1 MTPQQICV
9 FGNTACAWDTAA
21 RLRQA
26 GLAVILA
33 TPSEACDPREAGR
46 LEPGPPPIE
55 TLSGVRLDACRGG
68 PGHFDL
74 VFSGTKNAE
83 RLTAAAL
90 VVATAD
96 ERRPNFE
103 RYALEEGPSVLSLS
117 DLLRQGCRPAADGP
131 AWRQVVF
138 LNGLATESH
147 PLIAGEVMAAALRL
161 QAEAGAQ
168 CTILTGNL
176 KVAAEGLEALAR
188 EARAA
193 GVLFCKFANTLPA
206 FTAEEQGRVRIRFVD
221 EPTGEEFTLTPDL
234 VVVDETIRPSGDS
247 VALGRVLGLESDP
260 AGYLQADN
268 VHRLPTATNRR
279 GVVVAG
285 PARAF
290 GPDPAVEA
298 SNAVLDVLTS
308 LATGDAARPTAEIE
322 PGRCIRCLTCFRLCP
337 YQAVALDE
345 RPRVVP
351 AACEGCGICAAECP
365 REAIRL
371 PGLERKELHALIAS
385 ERPGG
390 ASKAPRIV
398 AFACA
403 RSAGP
408 ATRAAAGAGHRWPA
422 SLHLVEVPCAGSL
435 AAEVILSAFGQG
447 ADGVLVLTCHGD
459 NCHSRHGNRLAQLR
473 VDEARAFLDR
483 AGIGSRRLVLK
494 TLAANMPAELAATV
508 MEFSQTLADGG
519 RDAGTTRTLKG
530 NLP

>member
-1 MTPQQICV
+1 MTPRQICV
-9 FGNTACAWDTAA
+9 FGNTACAWGIAA

-26 GLAVILA
+26 GLAVTLA
-33 TPSEACDPREAGR
+33 SAGETCDPREAGR
-46 LEPGPPPIE
+46 PEQGPPPIE
-55 TLSGVRLDACRGG
+55 VLSGVRLDACRGG

-74 VFSGTKNAE
+74 IFSGRKTAE

-90 VVATAD
+90 VIAAAD

-103 RYALEEGPSVLSLS
+103 CYALKEGPTVLSLS
-117 DLLRQGCRPAADGP
+117 GLLRQGRSPAAGGP
-131 AWRQVVF
+131 AWSQVVF

-147 PLIAGEVMAAALRL
+147 PLIAAEVMTAALRL
-161 QAEAGAQ
+161 QTEAGAQ

-193 GVLFCKFANTLPA
+193 GVLFCKFAKTLPA
-206 FTAEEQGRVRIRFVD
+206 FTAEARGRVRIRFLD
-221 EPTGEEFTLTPDL
+221 EPTGEEFILTPDL
-234 VVVDETIRPSGDS
+234 VVVDETVRPSGDS

-260 AGYLQADN
+260 AGFLQADN
-268 VHRLPTATNRR
+268 VHRLPTRTNRR

-290 GPDPAVEA
+290 GPDPVAEA

-308 LATGDAARPTAEIE
+308 LAAGDAGPPAAEID
-322 PGRCIRCLTCFRLCP
+322 PGRCIRCLTCFRLCS
-337 YQAVALDE
+337 YRAVALGE

-351 AACEGCGICAAECP
+351 DACERCGICAAECP

-371 PGLERKELHALIAS
+371 PGLERKELHALIAA
-385 ERPGG
+385 ERADAG
-390 ASKAPRIV
+390 AKAPRIV

-408 ATRAAAGAGHRWPA
+408 AARAAGGAGRGWSA

-435 AAEVILSAFGQG
+435 ASEVILSAFGHG
-447 ADGVLVLTCHGD
+447 ADAVLVLTCHED
-459 NCHSRHGNRLAQLR
+459 NCHSGHGHRLARQR
-473 VDEARAFLDR
+473 VDQARAFLDR
-483 AGIGSRRLVLK
+483 AGIGSRRLLFK
-494 TLAANMPAELAATV
+494 TLAANQPAELAATV
-508 MEFSQTLADGG
+508 TEFSQTLAGEG
-519 RDAGTTRTLKG
+519 RGAGTHRT
-530 NLP
+530 